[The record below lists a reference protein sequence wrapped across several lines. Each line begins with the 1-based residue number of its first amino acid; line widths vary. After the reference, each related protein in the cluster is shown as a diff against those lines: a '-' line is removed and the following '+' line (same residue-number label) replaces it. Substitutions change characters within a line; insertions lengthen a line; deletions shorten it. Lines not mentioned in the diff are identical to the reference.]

1 MKEILRKYL
10 PSIILNVMENLSMM
24 NDAVAK
30 INQIEQYAI
39 DKGFYQSGQP
49 DEQSKI
55 SDKDINDLRVKYTQE
70 SEWGKI
76 LSICRK
82 QMSEAIF
89 DQILNDLLNLMIRGH
104 DMITKSS
111 AVIFIQDIIL
121 ENKVELISPK
131 NARKIA

>member
-1 MKEILRKYL
+1 
-10 PSIILNVMENLSMM
+10 MM

>member
-1 MKEILRKYL
+1 
-10 PSIILNVMENLSMM
+10 
-24 NDAVAK
+24 
-30 INQIEQYAI
+30 
-39 DKGFYQSGQP
+39 
-49 DEQSKI
+49 
-55 SDKDINDLRVKYTQE
+55 
-70 SEWGKI
+70 
-76 LSICRK
+76 
-82 QMSEAIF
+82 MSEEIF